1 MNQTEFNRRAP
12 KYLALIAAEVDDN
25 ANILRLK
32 RILESSSVLT
42 MQDQITV
49 YRLVYRYREHIWDK
63 DSVRFAEDRR
73 A

>member
-12 KYLALIAAEVDDN
+12 KYLALIAADVDDD

-32 RILESSSVLT
+32 RILESSTVLT
-42 MQDQITV
+42 MQDQLTV
-49 YRLVYRYREHIWDK
+49 YRLIYRYRDIIWDK
-63 DSVRFAEDRR
+63 EAVRFAEDRK